1 MKKAVLLAVL
11 AGAAL
16 LMPAR
21 VSAQGMNLSV
31 DTAVRV
37 GKLSNGLTYY
47 IRHNALPEGRA
58 HFYIAQRVGSV
69 QEDESQRGLAHFLE
83 HMCFN
88 GTDNFKGNDLIK
100 YCESI
105 GVKFGVNLNAFTSTD
120 ETVYNIDDV
129 PVGREQTVDSC
140 LLILRDWAGGLTLDP
155 KEIDKERGVIREEWR
170 LRSSASQRIFERNLE
185 TLYPGSRYG
194 KRMPIGLMSVIDNFK
209 PEALRAYYK
218 KWYRPDLQGVIV
230 VGDID
235 PDKVEASIER
245 IFGSLPMPENAAKYE
260 TYPVPDND
268 TPIYV
273 VDKDKEVQQ
282 GIIDIFFKSEA
293 FPDSLKNSVAY
304 AGIQYLQNVACG
316 MMNARFNEQS
326 TKPDCPYLGAM
337 VRYTDYLLSKTKAA
351 VELIVVPKPGQ
362 DTAALRAAM
371 QDVVRARRFGFTDT
385 EYGRMRDE
393 LMSQL
398 EEVYTNRT
406 KQYNA
411 FYTQQYV
418 DNFLDNEPI
427 PSVADE
433 FNLMKRL
440 TPVLP
445 AAAASELFGQLVAR
459 TDTNFVLLAMYPEA
473 EGTTVPTADAFR
485 AAVDAAASAPLTAY
499 VDSVNTDPLVASL
512 PKPGKIVSETPSVHG
527 YTCWTLSNGAR
538 VFYRQTDFNDSE
550 VLLSAVSKG
559 GSSKVED
566 KDLANLKF
574 FDDAMSAT
582 GVGSF
587 TATELMKKL
596 AGKQVSVSPSLGYLT
611 DNLSGSATPKDLR
624 TLFELIYLRFQE
636 PANDPDGFNNAVAFK
651 RSELENADKNPQLAW
666 SDSIQATLFGHHPRR
681 QRLTL
686 SDLDQVTYDGVK
698 QIYRE
703 RFASAGDFDFFFTGA
718 FNVDSLRAYT
728 EQYIASLPGVGE
740 RETWTDRKVNQ
751 VTGVHDNRFTRQME
765 TPQSFIGQL
774 WTGKEEVT
782 LKNSLVAQT
791 LGQVLTARYLESI
804 REKGGMAYT
813 VQAMGS
819 VNRAADDRYTVFIVC
834 PVKPEKADSALLL
847 MRQDLDDIAKNGVTA
862 EELDKVKKYELKTYD
877 DSQRLNAY
885 WQNAAKE
892 TVEWENDPVT
902 GFKETVEAITSA
914 DVQAFV
920 RDVVLKQGNCVTV
933 TMLPATK

>member
-1 MKKAVLLAVL
+1 M
-11 AGAAL
+11 
-16 LMPAR
+16 
-21 VSAQGMNLSV
+21 
-31 DTAVRV
+31 
-37 GKLSNGLTYY
+37 
-47 IRHNALPEGRA
+47 
-58 HFYIAQRVGSV
+58 
-69 QEDESQRGLAHFLE
+69 
-83 HMCFN
+83 
-88 GTDNFKGNDLIK
+88 
-100 YCESI
+100 
-105 GVKFGVNLNAFTSTD
+105 
-120 ETVYNIDDV
+120 
-129 PVGREQTVDSC
+129 
-140 LLILRDWAGGLTLDP
+140 
-155 KEIDKERGVIREEWR
+155 
-170 LRSSASQRIFERNLE
+170 
-185 TLYPGSRYG
+185 
-194 KRMPIGLMSVIDNFK
+194 
-209 PEALRAYYK
+209 
-218 KWYRPDLQGVIV
+218 
-230 VGDID
+230 
-235 PDKVEASIER
+235 
-245 IFGSLPMPENAAKYE
+245 
-260 TYPVPDND
+260 
-268 TPIYV
+268 
-273 VDKDKEVQQ
+273 
-282 GIIDIFFKSEA
+282 
-293 FPDSLKNSVAY
+293 
-304 AGIQYLQNVACG
+304 
-316 MMNARFNEQS
+316 
-326 TKPDCPYLGAM
+326 
-337 VRYTDYLLSKTKAA
+337 
-351 VELIVVPKPGQ
+351 
-362 DTAALRAAM
+362 
-371 QDVVRARRFGFTDT
+371 
-385 EYGRMRDE
+385 
-393 LMSQL
+393 
-398 EEVYTNRT
+398 
-406 KQYNA
+406 
-411 FYTQQYV
+411 
-418 DNFLDNEPI
+418 
-427 PSVADE
+427 
-433 FNLMKRL
+433 
-440 TPVLP
+440 
-445 AAAASELFGQLVAR
+445 
-459 TDTNFVLLAMYPEA
+459 
-473 EGTTVPTADAFR
+473 
-485 AAVDAAASAPLTAY
+485 
-499 VDSVNTDPLVASL
+499 
-512 PKPGKIVSETPSVHG
+512 
-527 YTCWTLSNGAR
+527 
-538 VFYRQTDFNDSE
+538 
-550 VLLSAVSKG
+550 
-559 GSSKVED
+559 ED

-624 TLFELIYLRFQE
+624 TLFELTYLRFQG
-636 PANDPDGFNNAVAFK
+636 PADDPDGFNNAVAFK

-813 VQAMGS
+813 VQVMGS

>member
-21 VSAQGMNLSV
+21 VSAQGMNLPV

-445 AAAASELFGQLVAR
+445 AAAASELFGQLVAH

-624 TLFELIYLRFQE
+624 TLFELTYLRFQE

-877 DSQRLNAY
+877 DSQRQNAY
-885 WQNAAKE
+885 WQNAAVE
-892 TVEWENDPVT
+892 TVEWDVDPVT
-902 GFKETVEAITSA
+902 GFKETVEAITPA
-914 DVQAFV
+914 DLQAFV

>member
-21 VSAQGMNLSV
+21 VSAQGMNLPV

-293 FPDSLKNSVAY
+293 FPDSLKNSIAY

-550 VLLSAVSKG
+550 VLLSAVIN
-559 GSSKVED
+559 SS
-566 KDLANLKF
+566 
-574 FDDAMSAT
+574 T
-582 GVGSF
+582 
-587 TATELMKKL
+587 
-596 AGKQVSVSPSLGYLT
+596 
-611 DNLSGSATPKDLR
+611 
-624 TLFELIYLRFQE
+624 
-636 PANDPDGFNNAVAFK
+636 
-651 RSELENADKNPQLAW
+651 
-666 SDSIQATLFGHHPRR
+666 
-681 QRLTL
+681 
-686 SDLDQVTYDGVK
+686 
-698 QIYRE
+698 
-703 RFASAGDFDFFFTGA
+703 
-718 FNVDSLRAYT
+718 
-728 EQYIASLPGVGE
+728 
-740 RETWTDRKVNQ
+740 
-751 VTGVHDNRFTRQME
+751 TR
-765 TPQSFIGQL
+765 
-774 WTGKEEVT
+774 
-782 LKNSLVAQT
+782 
-791 LGQVLTARYLESI
+791 
-804 REKGGMAYT
+804 
-813 VQAMGS
+813 
-819 VNRAADDRYTVFIVC
+819 
-834 PVKPEKADSALLL
+834 
-847 MRQDLDDIAKNGVTA
+847 
-862 EELDKVKKYELKTYD
+862 
-877 DSQRLNAY
+877 
-885 WQNAAKE
+885 
-892 TVEWENDPVT
+892 
-902 GFKETVEAITSA
+902 
-914 DVQAFV
+914 
-920 RDVVLKQGNCVTV
+920 
-933 TMLPATK
+933 

>member
-1 MKKAVLLAVL
+1 M
-11 AGAAL
+11 
-16 LMPAR
+16 
-21 VSAQGMNLSV
+21 
-31 DTAVRV
+31 
-37 GKLSNGLTYY
+37 
-47 IRHNALPEGRA
+47 
-58 HFYIAQRVGSV
+58 

-636 PANDPDGFNNAVAFK
+636 PADDPDGFNNAVAFK

-847 MRQDLDDIAKNGVTA
+847 MRQDLDDIARNGVTA